1 MLYNLC
7 YHAYRLKLEFRI
19 TAISFCNH
27 LKTYLHSSK
36 QWVRY
41 CMDVILKKDVAGEGM
56 LPYAASESESHLCA
70 TVGASQAGCNIFSI
84 NTNTPCTHTIFFVH
98 TQHTDTPMVLNES

>member
-1 MLYNLC
+1 
-7 YHAYRLKLEFRI
+7 
-19 TAISFCNH
+19 
-27 LKTYLHSSK
+27 
-36 QWVRY
+36 
-41 CMDVILKKDVAGEGM
+41 MDVILKKDVAGEGM